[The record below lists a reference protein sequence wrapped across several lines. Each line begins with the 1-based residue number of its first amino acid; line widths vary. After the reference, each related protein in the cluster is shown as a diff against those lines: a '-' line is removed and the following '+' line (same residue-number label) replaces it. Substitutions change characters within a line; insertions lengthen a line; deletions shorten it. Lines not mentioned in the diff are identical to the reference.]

1 LSPLRPELKD
11 RGNELWP
18 QRGSS
23 VAHVTANTWPN
34 WWFEATGGGQ
44 HGHVELDAELV
55 QPESLRIEA
64 RRSAT
69 ETVLTLEGEL
79 DLSGSEWFGTW
90 VRVVLE
96 AHPGTIAIDARGLT
110 YTDSSGLRSLL
121 LARESAQEAGASFRI
136 DNPSPELRHLVERTG
151 LQALLLDE

>member
-1 LSPLRPELKD
+1 
-11 RGNELWP
+11 
-18 QRGSS
+18 
-23 VAHVTANTWPN
+23 VTANTWPN

-121 LARESAQEAGASFRI
+121 LAHESAQEAGASFRI